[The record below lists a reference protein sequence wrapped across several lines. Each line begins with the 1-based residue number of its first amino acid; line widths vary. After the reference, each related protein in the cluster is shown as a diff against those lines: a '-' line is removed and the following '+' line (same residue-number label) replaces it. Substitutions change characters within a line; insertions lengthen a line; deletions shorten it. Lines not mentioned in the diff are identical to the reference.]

1 MSNEKTLAT
10 IINIMMV
17 LSVSFQSYFRYCIY
31 DSLSLFHY
39 FLFLLWPRSEHF
51 RSAVLCRA
59 HKIKMYF
66 VRHNY
71 VKWKYVCLCVGF
83 SNQIYKHFSRKVFW
97 CKCKSCNWQTIAP
110 LFRLNSI
117 WVCWLHWLLKCNF
130 HRFYHSGKFDGKIDI
145 IVSTSGIL
153 VVLLWCFLRAN
164 FTVFSA
170 KYSDIHF
177 ENSKTTGIVCSNRVQ
192 F

>member
-1 MSNEKTLAT
+1 
-10 IINIMMV
+10 MV
-17 LSVSFQSYFRYCIY
+17 LSVSFQSYFRYSIF

-71 VKWKYVCLCVGF
+71 VKWKYVYVCVGF

-130 HRFYHSGKFDGKIDI
+130 HRFYHSGKFDGKNWYRCQHQWHI
-145 IVSTSGIL
+145 GG
-153 VVLLWCFLRAN
+153 
-164 FTVFSA
+164 FTLMLFTCEFHRFFGQTFRYSFS
-170 KYSDIHF
+170 KF
-177 ENSKTTGIVCSNRVQ
+177 ENDGNCLQ
-192 F
+192 